1 MAVNCKARA
10 AVERYQAVKT
20 GSRSGDLRIG
30 PFQANTVSDL
40 RVRCSCLL
48 SNVGLM
54 KGNELKLHIYSNDS
68 VKPVEPPCF
77 NSSRHSELPEKVDR
91 KLDELL
97 ELTDLTRRS

>member
-1 MAVNCKARA
+1 MAVNCKTRA

-30 PFQANTVSDL
+30 PFQANTVSDV

-54 KGNELKLHIYSNDS
+54 KGNELKLHIYLNDS
-68 VKPVEPPCF
+68 VKPVEPPC
-77 NSSRHSELPEKVDR
+77 SDSARHSELRDKVGR

-97 ELTDLTRRS
+97 EVTDLTRRS